1 MALAAMAAGKEG
13 LERKECITNEQK
25 ITKEIPTSTKRNSKR
40 RCMTDFQCL
49 FTQPPFLKA

>member
-1 MALAAMAAGKEG
+1 MAWAAMAGGKGG

-25 ITKEIPTSTKRNSKR
+25 ITKEIPTSAKRNSKR